1 MSAGEVVMEVPTSL
15 KRLARLVVRGF
26 YTIEDALI
34 IDILVR
40 NPCMKEDDM
49 CELLKFERKMLRQR
63 IAILRSEKFLQT
75 RLRMETGADSK
86 AQKVNYYFINYKS
99 FVNMVKYKL
108 DCMRKKMETQER
120 NATSRASFKCV
131 QCFKTFTDLE
141 ADMLFDFQT
150 NEFHCTFCGELV
162 EEDTSV
168 LPQQDSRVMLA
179 NFNEIMEPFY
189 SILREL
195 EGIRL
200 APELLEPEPTTILGL
215 DSSNLQGSGN
225 RQNNGMERWGP
236 DKMRNMDN
244 SNKMEVTIG
253 EDLQDNRPV
262 VKERPVWLTESTVV
276 ENTSTRDSVEMDIK
290 DNTEGNALDF
300 TPDVDIMTVL
310 LQHEKRADQ
319 TDASGKKDADSSDEE
334 LSKTIKNEGSIGSG
348 VEELTSEE
356 EEDEDVPLVSVGG
369 RRVPITE
376 VVNMTDAISQMTPSE
391 KEHYIQVYQDY
402 FSALGD

>member
-1 MSAGEVVMEVPTSL
+1 MSAGVVVMEVPTSL

-63 IAILRSEKFLQT
+63 ISILRSEKFLQT

-86 AQKVNYYFINYKS
+86 AQKVNYYFINYK
-99 FVNMVKYKL
+99 
-108 DCMRKKMETQER
+108 
-120 NATSRASFKCV
+120 
-131 QCFKTFTDLE
+131 

-162 EEDTSV
+162 EEDSSV

-179 NFNEIMEPFY
+179 NFNEVVEPFY
-189 SILREL
+189 TILREL
-195 EGIRL
+195 DGIRL
-200 APELLEPEPTTILGL
+200 APELLEPEPTRILGL
-215 DSSNLQGSGN
+215 ESATPQSSGAKQM
-225 RQNNGMERWGP
+225 NGMERWGP
-236 DKMRNMDN
+236 DKMRNLDSN
-244 SNKMEVTIG
+244 SSKMEVTIG
-253 EDLQDNRPV
+253 EDLKDNRPV
-262 VKERPVWLTESTVV
+262 VKERPIWLTESTVV
-276 ENTSTRDSVEMDIK
+276 ENTSTRDSIEMETK
-290 DNTEGNALDF
+290 APLEF

-310 LQHEKRADQ
+310 LQHEKRAYQ
-319 TDASGKKDADSSDEE
+319 TDKAGKKSGQDADSSDEP
-334 LSKTIKNEGSIGSG
+334 SIGLG

-356 EEDEDVPLVSVGG
+356 EKDDEDVPLVSVAG

-402 FSALGD
+402 FSALDD